1 MTVPMTTTSLLR
13 GLAFATVCVATMAA
27 AGTEPPAETG
37 RAPTTEERRAIEFQL
52 TEAGYAAAGDVTL
65 VGSRW
70 SLKASVVA
78 TGARFTLE
86 LSNLDFAILSRR
98 AAP

>member
-1 MTVPMTTTSLLR
+1 MTVPMTITTLMRSFT
-13 GLAFATVCVATMAA
+13 FATACVATMAVA
-27 AGTEPPAETG
+27 ATEPPVETG

-70 SLKASVVA
+70 SLKASAVA

-86 LSNLDFAILSRR
+86 LSNLDFAIVSRR